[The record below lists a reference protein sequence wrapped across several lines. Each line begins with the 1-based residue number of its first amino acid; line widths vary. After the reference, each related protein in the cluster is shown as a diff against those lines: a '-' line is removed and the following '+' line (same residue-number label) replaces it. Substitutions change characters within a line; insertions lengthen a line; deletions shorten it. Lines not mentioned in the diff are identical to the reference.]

1 MKQAE
6 VADYTINVDKDSQIN
21 SWTNKW
27 VLEWCRKYH
36 PEAFEEAN
44 KFIMDY
50 LKESEEAHET
60 ERPRD
65 I

>member
-6 VADYTINVDKDSQIN
+6 VSDYTININKESQIN
-21 SWTNKW
+21 IWTNKW
-27 VLEWCRKYH
+27 VLEWCKKYH

-50 LKESEEAHET
+50 LKDNDEINKE
-60 ERPRD
+60 
-65 I
+65 